1 MFSAACF
8 VLSWSSSLALA
19 SGLLKTQGRSVVV
32 VELRQERVNEAAE
45 KFVDTLKESYRVV
58 AEQAISMQEL
68 NAGLRQNFLN
78 EVMNNL
84 RTQSEAN
91 RHMTQRLGEH
101 NQRALRATQT
111 LAQETAALSTDW
123 LNSAVSYSQR
133 GLDRAE
139 KSVGEGVKGSATR
152 PSEVDDLPLEHYD
165 LLNAAEIIDRIEPLG
180 VEQIRRLRDYE
191 AKHKNRQTVIER
203 LDARINAAAS

>member
-1 MFSAACF
+1 
-8 VLSWSSSLALA
+8 
-19 SGLLKTQGRSVVV
+19 LLKTQGRSVVV
-32 VELRQERVNEAAE
+32 VELRQERVNEASE

-58 AEQAISMQEL
+58 AEHAISIQEL

-84 RTQSEAN
+84 RTQSEVI

>member
-1 MFSAACF
+1 M
-8 VLSWSSSLALA
+8 
-19 SGLLKTQGRSVVV
+19 
-32 VELRQERVNEAAE
+32 ELRQERVNEAAE
-45 KFVDTLKESYRVV
+45 KFVETLKESYRVV
-58 AEQAISMQEL
+58 AEHAISMQEL

-133 GLDRAE
+133 GFLDKAE

-165 LLNAAEIIDRIEPLG
+165 FLNATEIIDRIEPLG

-191 AKHKNRQTVIER
+191 AKHKNRQTVIES
-203 LDARINAAAS
+203 LDAKINAAAS

>member
-1 MFSAACF
+1 M
-8 VLSWSSSLALA
+8 
-19 SGLLKTQGRSVVV
+19 
-32 VELRQERVNEAAE
+32 ELRQERVNEAAE
-45 KFVDTLKESYRVV
+45 KFVETLKESYRVV
-58 AEQAISMQEL
+58 AEHAISMQEL

-139 KSVGEGVKGSATR
+139 TSVGEGVKGSATR
-152 PSEVDDLPLEHYD
+152 PSQVDDLPLEHYD
-165 LLNAAEIIDRIEPLG
+165 FLNATEIIDRIEPLG

-191 AKHKNRQTVIER
+191 AKHKNRQTVIES